1 MKNLSKKQLNRG
13 IVSQM
18 NDKIKEKSKLDANE
32 MVTPEDILFSLK
44 PLLDEYFVGAISFDG
59 KKLIYETGHGQTF
72 RLLVQKITRN

>member
-32 MVTPEDILFSLK
+32 MVTAEDILFSLK
-44 PLLDEYFVGAISFDG
+44 PLLDEYLSLIHIS
-59 KKLIYETGHGQTF
+59 EP
-72 RLLVQKITRN
+72 TRH